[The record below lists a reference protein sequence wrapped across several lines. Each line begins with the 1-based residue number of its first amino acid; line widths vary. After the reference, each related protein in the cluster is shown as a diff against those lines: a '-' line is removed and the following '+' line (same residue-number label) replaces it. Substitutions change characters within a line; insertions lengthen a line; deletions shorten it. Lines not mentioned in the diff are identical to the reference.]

1 MELTMH
7 AIIAVIP
14 ILTFQLEE
22 CRFHA
27 TREAALD
34 AAGSTRVLVNAGAG
48 SLRVEGKPG
57 LRQVRIR
64 GTACASDRT
73 LLEEIEL
80 SAQRFGSEVRV
91 HANDRELELRNREYA
106 RLNLVVEVPEY
117 LAATVLD
124 GSGELELI
132 ALGALDIIDGSGNIT
147 IRDIAGSVQIDDRAG
162 QLRLSDVRGDVNVE
176 DTTGEIDL
184 ADVIGTVDVRD
195 GSGVVKLLR
204 VGRDAL
210 ISDGSGDIEIDG
222 VGGDLTIRTDTN
234 GGFDYRAVR
243 GTVRVP
249 LNREYHRARFWPF
262 R

>member
-1 MELTMH
+1 MH
-7 AIIAVIP
+7 AIFAVIP

-27 TREAALD
+27 PRETVLEVATATRL
-34 AAGSTRVLVNAGAG
+34 LVNAGAG

-57 LRQVRIR
+57 LRQIRIR
-64 GTACASDRT
+64 GIACASDRA
-73 LLEEIEL
+73 LLDEIEL
-80 SAQRFGSEVRV
+80 SAQRLGNDMRV
-91 HANDRELELRNREYA
+91 LANDRDLELRNREYA
-106 RLNLVVEVPEY
+106 RLNLIVEVPEGM
-117 LAATVLD
+117 AASIND

-132 ALGALDIIDGSGNIT
+132 ALGTLDIIDGSGDIT
-147 IRDIAGSVQIDDRAG
+147 IRDIDGSVQIEDRAG
-162 QLRLSDVRGDVNVE
+162 LIRLSAVRGDVNVD

-204 VGRDAL
+204 VGRHAL

-222 VGGDLTIRTDTN
+222 VGGDLTIRSDSN
-234 GGFDYRAVR
+234 GGMDYRAVR
-243 GTVRVP
+243 GNVRVP
-249 LNREYHRARFWPF
+249 LNRDYQRYKLWPF